1 LTSLASAVI
10 IPVYKYYSTPKP
22 FTATFHIEEVALP
35 SMVPHSVIRAVP
47 SPGHPKADTPADT
60 PEPEFGRFWKDS
72 NALLALT
79 IRNSGTT
86 ARHAISIRISYVH
99 GFGAVGIRS
108 TPFQLEI
115 EKWREPVFREND
127 QFLEF
132 SALSELPVASNVELS
147 VWGQFDGL
155 FRDIQVRSAEGL
167 AYVEEEQLLSG
178 WPVTLA
184 ANLWWVSAL
193 ICLG

>member
-1 LTSLASAVI
+1 
-10 IPVYKYYSTPKP
+10 
-22 FTATFHIEEVALP
+22 
-35 SMVPHSVIRAVP
+35 
-47 SPGHPKADTPADT
+47 
-60 PEPEFGRFWKDS
+60 
-72 NALLALT
+72 
-79 IRNSGTT
+79 
-86 ARHAISIRISYVH
+86 
-99 GFGAVGIRS
+99 
-108 TPFQLEI
+108 LEI